1 MAGRGKAAIKSET
14 PDRIVIK
21 APNFEVVELG
31 IRGDAQLVSNNFSQ
45 EAIDQMKVEQEKGSQ
60 AKGKKSRERKD
71 FEAGY
76 QGSMHIS
83 EEGWAGIPAT
93 AFRAAM
99 IRACSTCGIEMTKA
113 KMCFFILADGYE
125 RLRGT
130 PLVKILQR
138 EPERFDAYV
147 RNSNGSAD
155 IRARARWTRG
165 WECVLRVRFDKDL
178 FSAETVANLVERAG
192 ISVGV
197 GAGRPFSTMS
207 AGQGWGTFNV
217 ISSPEG
223 DVAPAPA
230 SASTKVA

>member
-1 MAGRGKAAIKSET
+1 
-14 PDRIVIK
+14 
-21 APNFEVVELG
+21 
-31 IRGDAQLVSNNFSQ
+31 
-45 EAIDQMKVEQEKGSQ
+45 
-60 AKGKKSRERKD
+60 
-71 FEAGY
+71 
-76 QGSMHIS
+76 
-83 EEGWAGIPAT
+83 
-93 AFRAAM
+93 
-99 IRACSTCGIEMTKA
+99 MTKA

-197 GAGRPFSTMS
+197 GAGPPLLHHIRW
-207 AGQGWGTFNV
+207 AGLGNLQRHQLPRGRCR
-217 ISSPEG
+217 
-223 DVAPAPA
+223 PAPA
-230 SASTKVA
+230 SASTKAA